1 MVIMA
6 DYLSKS
12 VLKMNVLFC
21 NNRITDEHISIQIL
35 MMHIHRADLVVF
47 VSGVVVDSLC
57 GIAAGSIKGN
67 FIFTVSYFAASSL
80 LVHRTQNM
88 KELTDTFGFRFAGSG
103 VHSGKSYSGE
113 AGSEER
119 SREVPGRP
127 CRGCRKTGQDQV
139 RKCFQAGGET
149 GTCSC

>member
-1 MVIMA
+1 MA

-57 GIAAGSIKGN
+57 GIAAGSINGDLILIV
-67 FIFTVSYFAASSL
+67 FQTTAPSRLSHAS
-80 LVHRTQNM
+80 
-88 KELTDTFGFRFAGSG
+88 
-103 VHSGKSYSGE
+103 
-113 AGSEER
+113 
-119 SREVPGRP
+119 
-127 CRGCRKTGQDQV
+127 
-139 RKCFQAGGET
+139 
-149 GTCSC
+149 